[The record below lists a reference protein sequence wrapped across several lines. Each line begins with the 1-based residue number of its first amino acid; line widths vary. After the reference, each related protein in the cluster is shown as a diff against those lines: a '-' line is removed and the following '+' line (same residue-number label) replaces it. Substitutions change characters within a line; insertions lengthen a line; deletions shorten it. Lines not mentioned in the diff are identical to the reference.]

1 MTHRE
6 SKAFGLPAL
15 ILAAGVVC
23 ACVEAMGE
31 VSVRLEKMT
40 LPTYPYGDPDPV
52 ATTKPGLYPY
62 FRYDGQSAVSRP
74 QTWDAVKLS
83 NGLIEVTA
91 IPAIGGKVWGAKDLK
106 TGRDFIYANDAVKF
120 RDIAMRGPWCSG
132 GIEFNFGLTGHA
144 PWTASPVDWLVR
156 ENEDGSAS
164 YFFGGYEFITR
175 TFWQVE
181 VLLRPDEDFFTTRM
195 TWHNGSGQP
204 CTRYQWST
212 SAVTARGNPV
222 MLYPGTDQ
230 INHDGTAHPWPLDHQ
245 GVDRSRYAND
255 GDLDAVSWHVIN
267 GDNRFFGIWYPDWQF
282 GMWHRNAAEDKFGR
296 KIFMW
301 SQARSG
307 GIWEDLLTDT
317 AGQYIE
323 LQSGRGMQQ
332 QTAGCEKTPFKFQTL
347 VPGATDAFEEQWGVA
362 HEYRPNGF
370 PSSFIARPLRF
381 PRDYDTNSVYAL
393 YRDGEQKMRAGT
405 DVVGAAKL
413 LKRALEKDPCF
424 VPALGEL
431 AAFELRRGNL
441 EKADQLAE
449 KALAVDTY
457 DGLANFIAGEVAL
470 DRAGQIERARER
482 FGVAALDA
490 GYRPAAL
497 VRLGMI
503 AIREK
508 DYALAGQLAEKA
520 LACSAYDPEA
530 HQLKAVA
537 ARRGGDSV
545 GAKAAVAKGMERT
558 PIHYGLRYEES
569 VVGVKRRDAAS
580 PLEVRCEL
588 PGPTLVETGLWYAKA
603 GLDEDA
609 KKIWAQ
615 SQSPMGKLLA
625 GDLDG
630 AAALPVDFC
639 FPHGREVI
647 AALERAVKSRKGVK
661 AHPSW
666 KFKYYLAIALAP
678 FGETERVDRLL
689 EVCGDEPDAAAFY
702 LYRAARRTGEKAI
715 ADLKRAEKCGD
726 SWRVGCAFATA
737 HLQDGKPNEAFA
749 AVDAYRKRFPGL
761 QQLDGA
767 AANALVEAGRWQE
780 ALDILVKINVLP
792 SEFNKAIPL
801 LWNRCH
807 RALAETAFKAGD
819 KESAR
824 QHVDAALSFP
834 ENLGA
839 GRPVDPESAIKD
851 WQAEIKALKSS
862 PTRP

>member
-1 MTHRE
+1 
-6 SKAFGLPAL
+6 
-15 ILAAGVVC
+15 
-23 ACVEAMGE
+23 
-31 VSVRLEKMT
+31 
-40 LPTYPYGDPDPV
+40 
-52 ATTKPGLYPY
+52 
-62 FRYDGQSAVSRP
+62 
-74 QTWDAVKLS
+74 
-83 NGLIEVTA
+83 
-91 IPAIGGKVWGAKDLK
+91 
-106 TGRDFIYANDAVKF
+106 
-120 RDIAMRGPWCSG
+120 
-132 GIEFNFGLTGHA
+132 
-144 PWTASPVDWLVR
+144 
-156 ENEDGSAS
+156 
-164 YFFGGYEFITR
+164 
-175 TFWQVE
+175 
-181 VLLRPDEDFFTTRM
+181 
-195 TWHNGSGQP
+195 
-204 CTRYQWST
+204 
-212 SAVTARGNPV
+212 
-222 MLYPGTDQ
+222 
-230 INHDGTAHPWPLDHQ
+230 
-245 GVDRSRYAND
+245 
-255 GDLDAVSWHVIN
+255 
-267 GDNRFFGIWYPDWQF
+267 
-282 GMWHRNAAEDKFGR
+282 
-296 KIFMW
+296 
-301 SQARSG
+301 
-307 GIWEDLLTDT
+307 
-317 AGQYIE
+317 
-323 LQSGRGMQQ
+323 
-332 QTAGCEKTPFKFQTL
+332 
-347 VPGATDAFEEQWGVA
+347 
-362 HEYRPNGF
+362 
-370 PSSFIARPLRF
+370 
-381 PRDYDTNSVYAL
+381 
-393 YRDGEQKMRAGT
+393 
-405 DVVGAAKL
+405 
-413 LKRALEKDPCF
+413 
-424 VPALGEL
+424 
-431 AAFELRRGNL
+431 
-441 EKADQLAE
+441 
-449 KALAVDTY
+449 
-457 DGLANFIAGEVAL
+457 
-470 DRAGQIERARER
+470 
-482 FGVAALDA
+482 
-490 GYRPAAL
+490 
-497 VRLGMI
+497 MI

-792 SEFNKAIPL
+792 SEFNKTIPL

-862 PTRP
+862 QTRP